1 MNSCYILWWYVSSTV
16 CIFLSH
22 FLGVSYL
29 LGPQLLVT
37 WIVNISPICHLPFT
51 LLHFGYE
58 ETYLKDK
65 TYSYFMF
72 CGDVS
77 GSGSFNLS
85 NLYSN
90 HLIQKTWP
98 PSHVEFYSVNLWGG
112 FLSQLT
118 TAILIL
124 SFNQIVYKD
133 KHSLQR
139 QTFLHKFWGQFRE
152 ETLLTET
159 GSSFQS
165 GVDAHVCYGAF
176 WSTRSTCAEV
186 HIYL

>member
-1 MNSCYILWWYVSSTV
+1 M

-118 TAILIL
+118 RAILIL
-124 SFNQIVYKD
+124 SFNQIAYKD
-133 KHSLQR
+133 KHFSTNFEDSLERRPFWQR
-139 QTFLHKFWGQFRE
+139 RV
-152 ETLLTET
+152 LLF
-159 GSSFQS
+159 SQ
-165 GVDAHVCYGAF
+165 ALKL
-176 WSTRSTCAEV
+176 TCATELSGRPALPV
-186 HIYL
+186 LSSHLPLVLP

>member
-16 CIFLSH
+16 CTFLSR
-22 FLGVSYL
+22 FLGVPYL

-37 WIVNISPICHLPFT
+37 RIVNISPICHLPFT

-98 PSHVEFYSVNLWGG
+98 PSHVEFYSVNLWGS

-124 SFNQIVYKD
+124 SFNQIAYKD
-133 KHSLQR
+133 KCFSTNFEDSLER
-139 QTFLHKFWGQFRE
+139 GDPSDRDRFFFSVRRWSSRVLWSFLVDPLYLFTW
-152 ETLLTET
+152 
-159 GSSFQS
+159 SSHLPL
-165 GVDAHVCYGAF
+165 V
-176 WSTRSTCAEV
+176 
-186 HIYL
+186 LP